1 MDKTEKGKG
10 PTTAAA
16 TPTCW
21 DVGLA
26 LADVCREIV
35 EHVDASSTPNSEQ
48 LAHWL
53 EWIVNANQACQQL
66 HHTCEDLVEL
76 GCSPERVQSIEQA
89 LAYAQGQERY
99 WWRKDR
105 W

>member
-1 MDKTEKGKG
+1 MTL
-10 PTTAAA
+10 A
-16 TPTCW
+16 TNNPMNPMCW

-26 LADVCREIV
+26 LADVYREISA
-35 EHVDASSTPNSEQ
+35 HVDDNSAPTREQ
-48 LAHWL
+48 LTHWL
-53 EWIVNANQACQQL
+53 EWIGNANRACQQL

-76 GCSPERVQSIEQA
+76 GSSPERLKSMESA
-89 LAYAQGQERY
+89 LAHAQGQERY